1 MSKTAMSQTCQKWHL
16 HDLHARGVL
25 AELLTVSWLILCGA
39 VCFQLPKGHP
49 ETHFGPGLG
58 ASSVRHT
65 GVFRYIPP
73 QRAVEDAFL
82 FLAEQAMIAKV
93 CEELQNMAV
102 HHIYLP
108 FFFLFKKKIS
118 VFWVTAHVVTQQEP
132 LPCVELKY
140 GQLPAPEKPAA
151 SISSC
156 KSLEIM

>member
-1 MSKTAMSQTCQKWHL
+1 MIYMP
-16 HDLHARGVL
+16 GVYWL
-25 AELLTVSWLILCGA
+25 SCWLWADSSCVELC
-39 VCFQLPKGHP
+39 
-49 ETHFGPGLG
+49 
-58 ASSVRHT
+58 ASSYLRGTQKPILALGWGQVLWGTRGCSGTYPSH
-65 GVFRYIPP
+65 
-73 QRAVEDAFL
+73 AVEDAFL